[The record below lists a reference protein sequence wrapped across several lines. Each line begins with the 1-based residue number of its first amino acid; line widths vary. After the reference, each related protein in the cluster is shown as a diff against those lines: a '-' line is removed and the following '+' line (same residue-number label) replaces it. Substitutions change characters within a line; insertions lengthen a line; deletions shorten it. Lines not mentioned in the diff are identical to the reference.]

1 MTRGL
6 ITLAAFIVGC
16 AVAVRPPSMEANRLA
31 ESGWT
36 ENPGALILLVNSPH
50 PYLTILNAFPFRLR
64 IGLLERVPTRM
75 RYGDT
80 YSPLG
85 PRDQETLWTGE
96 LPLTA
101 FLNTERF
108 VRHGYIGL
116 RPVGITR
123 VPNPLRG
130 DCPPDLVRAA
140 TADLRGHNLRILE
153 VRSRMRDDHYGCV
166 YGFRYVTD

>member
-1 MTRGL
+1 MRLWLTGL
-6 ITLAAFIVGC
+6 VLVVGC
-16 AVAVRPPSMEANRLA
+16 ASVTRPPSLETNRLA

-36 ENPGALILLVNSPH
+36 DEPGALILLVNSPL

-64 IGLLERVPTRM
+64 IGLLERTPSRM
-75 RYGDT
+75 RYGET
-80 YSPLG
+80 YAPLG
-85 PRDQETLWTGE
+85 PRAEETLWVDE

-108 VRHGYIGL
+108 VRHGYIGI

-123 VPNPLRG
+123 VPNPLREQ
-130 DCPPDLVRAA
+130 CPSDLVRAA
-140 TADLRGHNLRILE
+140 TADLHGHNLRILE
-153 VRSRMRDDHYGCV
+153 VRTRRRDDRYGCV

>member
-1 MTRGL
+1 MAALL
-6 ITLAAFIVGC
+6 IGC
-16 AVAVRPPSMEANRLA
+16 AAASLPRRPDAPSASER
-31 ESGWT
+31 GWT
-36 ENPGALILLVNSPH
+36 EEPGALILLVNSPV

-64 IGLLERVPTRM
+64 IGLLERTPTRM
-75 RYGDT
+75 RYGET

-85 PRDQETLWTGE
+85 PRAEETLWTGE

-108 VRHGYIGL
+108 VRDGYIGI

-123 VPNPLRG
+123 VPNPLHAR
-130 DCPPDLVRAA
+130 CPSDLVRAA
-140 TADLRGHNLRILE
+140 TADLHGRNLRILE
-153 VRSRMRDDHYGCV
+153 VRTRRRDDRYGCV